1 MILTILNLY
10 VSISHLTQRSKELAT
25 IKTAI

>member
-1 MILTILNLY
+1 MILAILNLY

-25 IKTAI
+25 IETVI